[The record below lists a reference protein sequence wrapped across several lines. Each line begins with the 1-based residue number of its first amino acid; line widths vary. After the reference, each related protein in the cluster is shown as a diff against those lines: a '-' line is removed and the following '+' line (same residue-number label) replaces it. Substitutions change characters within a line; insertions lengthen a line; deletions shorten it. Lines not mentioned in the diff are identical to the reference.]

1 MQLLYVLDTIEL
13 SVPGTHNVLNA
24 LACIS
29 LSIEYGISIS
39 DIKVALSKFTG
50 AHRRFEYKGKIDKKA
65 SVYDDYGHHPTEIKA
80 TANSLKNKKYH
91 ESWVIFQPHTYSR
104 TISLLD
110 EFAEAFYSADKVII
124 TDIYAAREDDP
135 GTVHSR
141 DLVEKLQH
149 NNVDA
154 IYISQF
160 EDIVKYLKEN
170 VKENDVVIT
179 TGAGPIYLV
188 GEELIKEN

>member
-1 MQLLYVLDTIEL
+1 MTQELYIQE
-13 SVPGTHNVLNA
+13 
-24 LACIS
+24 
-29 LSIEYGISIS
+29 
-39 DIKVALSKFTG
+39 
-50 AHRRFEYKGKIDKKA
+50 
-65 SVYDDYGHHPTEIKA
+65 
-80 TANSLKNKKYH
+80 
-91 ESWVIFQPHTYSR
+91 
-104 TISLLD
+104 
-110 EFAEAFYSADKVII
+110 
-124 TDIYAAREDDP
+124 
-135 GTVHSR
+135 
-141 DLVEKLQH
+141 DLVQKLQH

>member
-1 MQLLYVLDTIEL
+1 MLLFSNHIP
-13 SVPGTHNVLNA
+13 SH
-24 LACIS
+24 
-29 LSIEYGISIS
+29 
-39 DIKVALSKFTG
+39 
-50 AHRRFEYKGKIDKKA
+50 
-65 SVYDDYGHHPTEIKA
+65 
-80 TANSLKNKKYH
+80 
-91 ESWVIFQPHTYSR
+91 
-104 TISLLD
+104 
-110 EFAEAFYSADKVII
+110 DKVII